1 MPSDVMFPY
10 YLEIC
15 VVVLGVLMLCMEL
28 FSGRR
33 SRGKIAMSG
42 VVGLGVILALMIFS
56 VCPPGDDL
64 QYWGI
69 YYYDKWAAFYKG
81 LALLATLLVLVM
93 AREFAPVFKHYTSQ
107 DEEESGLGEFY
118 CLPVFV
124 CAGLMWMASAKDLVT
139 IFVSLELV
147 TMGFYVLVA
156 FLRRNVG
163 SLEAGVKYLVL
174 GALSTG
180 FLVYGIAWTYGVSG
194 TFSLEQLGDVLASGD
209 ISVGVVM
216 FAFALLLVGIGFK
229 IAVVPFQ
236 IWVPD
241 VYQGA
246 AMPVTAYLSVAS
258 KAAGFI
264 VLLRVI
270 DPFLAVPSLR
280 DPVVYLIV
288 FVTCATLIYGNL
300 AAISQKNI
308 KRLLAYSSIAH
319 AGFLLMALPAL
330 RGTGTI
336 HGPGA
341 ESAIAFYL
349 AGYLLMTMLCFLV
362 LTLVRVATD
371 GEDLAALEG
380 LGRRAPLLAFAML
393 VGVASLAG
401 IPLTVGFFGKFFLFN
416 IAIQNA
422 MQSGLWVVVF
432 VAVLGAATG
441 FYYYFKIIRAMYW
454 EVGVNEGGVSEI
466 RVGRVAMLCIW
477 VLMVAVLFFGIF
489 PASLLGL
496 TF

>member
-1 MPSDVMFPY
+1 MLPY

-28 FSGRR
+28 FSGRQA
-33 SRGKIAMSG
+33 RGKIALVG
-42 VVGLGVILALMIFS
+42 VAGLGLILALLIFA
-56 VCPPGDDL
+56 VCPPGADL
-64 QYWGI
+64 QYWEI
-69 YYYDKWAAFYKG
+69 YHYDKWAAFYKG

-93 AREFAPVFKHYTSQ
+93 AREFAPVFKHYTAQ
-107 DEEESGLGEFY
+107 DEEKSGLGEFY
-118 CLPVFV
+118 CLPIFV
-124 CAGLMWMASAKDLVT
+124 CSGLMWMASAKDLVT

-147 TMGFYVLVA
+147 TMGFYVLVT

-180 FLVYGIAWTYGVSG
+180 FLVYGIAWTFGVSG
-194 TFSLEQLGDVLASGD
+194 TFRLEELGDVLASGE
-209 ISVGVVM
+209 ISGSAVM

-236 IWVPD
+236 VWVPD

-264 VLLRVI
+264 VLLRVV

-330 RGTGTI
+330 GGSVTVS
-336 HGPGA
+336 GPDP

-380 LGRRAPLLAFAML
+380 LGKRAPFLAFAML

-441 FYYYFKIIRAMYW
+441 FYYYFKIIKAMYW
-454 EVGVNEGGVSEI
+454 ETAVGEEGVPELK
-466 RVGRVAMLCIW
+466 VGKVAMLSI
-477 VLMVAVLFFGIF
+477 LILVAAVFFFGIF

>member
-1 MPSDVMFPY
+1 MMLPY

-33 SRGKIAMSG
+33 SRGNIALVG
-42 VVGLGVILALMIFS
+42 AAGLGLILALLIFA
-56 VCPPGDDL
+56 VCPAGEEL

-107 DEEESGLGEFY
+107 DEEKSGVGEFY
-118 CLPVFV
+118 CLPIFV
-124 CAGLMWMASAKDLVT
+124 CAGLMWMASAKDLIT

-147 TMGFYVLVA
+147 AMGFYVLVA
-156 FLRRNVG
+156 FMRRNVG

-180 FLVYGIAWTYGVSG
+180 FLVYGIAWTFGVSG
-194 TFSLEQLGDVLASGD
+194 TFRLEELGDVLASGD
-209 ISVGVVM
+209 ISGRAAM
-216 FAFALLLVGIGFK
+216 FAFALLIVGIGFK

-264 VLLRVI
+264 VLLRVV
-270 DPFLAVPSLR
+270 DPFLASPSLR
-280 DPVVYLIV
+280 DPVVCLMV

-330 RGTGTI
+330 SGSVTI
-336 HGPGA
+336 SGPGPEA
-341 ESAIAFYL
+341 AIAFYL

-380 LGRRAPLLAFAML
+380 LSKRAPFLAFAML

-422 MQSGLWVVVF
+422 MHSGLWVVVF

-441 FYYYFKIIRAMYW
+441 FYYYFKIIKAMYW
-454 EVGVNEGGVSEI
+454 EVAVSEDQVTQLK
-466 RVGRVAMLCIW
+466 VGRVAMVSIL
-477 VLMVAVLFFGIF
+477 VLMIAVLFFGIF

-496 TF
+496 TL

>member
-1 MPSDVMFPY
+1 MLPY

-15 VVVLGVLMLCMEL
+15 VVVLGSLMLCMEL
-28 FSGRR
+28 FAGRR
-33 SRGKIAMSG
+33 SRAKIAMVG
-42 VVGLGVILALMIFS
+42 VAGLGVIFALLMFA
-56 VCPPGDDL
+56 VCSPGEDL

-69 YYYDKWAAFYKG
+69 YHFDKWAAFYKG
-81 LALLATLLVLVM
+81 LALISTLLVLVM

-107 DEEESGLGEFY
+107 DEEKSGIGEFY
-118 CLPVFV
+118 CLPIFV
-124 CAGLMWMASAKDLVT
+124 CSGLMWMASAKDLVT

-156 FLRRNVG
+156 FMRRNVG
-163 SLEAGVKYLVL
+163 SLEAGVKYLIL

-180 FLVYGIAWTYGVSG
+180 FLVYGIAWTFGVSG
-194 TFSLEQLGDVLASGD
+194 TFNLEELSVVLAGD
-209 ISVGVVM
+209 DIPSAPVM
-216 FAFALLLVGIGFK
+216 FAFALLIAGIGFK

-264 VLLRVI
+264 VFLRVV
-270 DPFLAVPSLR
+270 DPFLAAPSIR
-280 DPVVYLIV
+280 EPAIYLMV

-300 AAISQKNI
+300 AAIAQKNI

-330 RGTGTI
+330 GAAGTI
-336 HGPGA
+336 AGPGP
-341 ESAIAFYL
+341 ESAISFYL
-349 AGYLLMTMLCFLV
+349 AGYLLMTLLCFLV
-362 LTLVRVATD
+362 LTVVRVATN
-371 GEDLAALEG
+371 GEDLTALEG
-380 LGRRAPLLAFAML
+380 LGKRSPFLAFAML

-422 MQSGLWVVVF
+422 MQNGLWIVVF
-432 VAVLGAATG
+432 LAVLGAATG

-454 EVGVNEGGVSEI
+454 EGSVSEGEVTGLK
-466 RVGRVAMLCIW
+466 VGRLAMLAIILL
-477 VLMVAVLFFGIF
+477 VVAVFFFGIF
-489 PASLLGL
+489 PAPLLGL
-496 TF
+496 TL

>member
-1 MPSDVMFPY
+1 MLPY
-10 YLEIC
+10 YLEIY

-28 FSGRR
+28 FAGRR
-33 SRGKIAMSG
+33 SRSTIAMVG
-42 VVGLGVILALMIFS
+42 VVGLGLIFALLMFAT
-56 VCPPGDDL
+56 CPPGEDL

-69 YYYDKWAAFYKG
+69 YHFDKWAAFYKG
-81 LALLATLLVLVM
+81 LALVATVLVLVM
-93 AREFAPVFKHYTSQ
+93 AREFAPVLKHYTSQ
-107 DEEESGLGEFY
+107 DEEKSGIGEFY
-118 CLPVFV
+118 CLPIFV
-124 CAGLMWMASAKDLVT
+124 CSGLMWMASAKDLVT

-156 FLRRNVG
+156 FMRRNVG
-163 SLEAGVKYLVL
+163 SLEAGVKYLIL

-180 FLVYGIAWTYGVSG
+180 FLVYGIAWTFGVAG
-194 TFSLEQLGDVLASGD
+194 TFNLEELSVVLAGND
-209 ISVGVVM
+209 IPSAPVM
-216 FAFALLLVGIGFK
+216 FAFALLIAGIGFK

-264 VLLRVI
+264 VFLRVV
-270 DPFLAVPSLR
+270 DPFLATQSIREPAIHLM
-280 DPVVYLIV
+280 V

-300 AAISQKNI
+300 AAIAQKNI

-330 RGTGTI
+330 GATGTI
-336 HGPGA
+336 TGPDP
-341 ESAIAFYL
+341 ESAISFYL
-349 AGYLLMTMLCFLV
+349 AGYLVMTFLCFLV
-362 LTLVRVATD
+362 LTVVRVATD
-371 GEDLAALEG
+371 GEDLTALEG
-380 LGRRAPLLAFAML
+380 LGQRSPFLAFAML

-422 MQSGLWVVVF
+422 MLNGLWVVVF
-432 VAVLGAATG
+432 LAVVGAATG

-454 EVGVNEGGVSEI
+454 ESPISEGEVTGLK
-466 RVGRVAMLCIW
+466 VGRLAMLAIILL
-477 VLMVAVLFFGIF
+477 VIAVFFFGIF
-489 PASLLGL
+489 PAPLLGL
-496 TF
+496 TL

>member
-1 MPSDVMFPY
+1 MLPY
-10 YLEIC
+10 YLEIY
-15 VVVLGVLMLCMEL
+15 VVILGVLMLCLEL

-33 SRGKIAMSG
+33 SRSKIALVG
-42 VVGLGVILALMIFS
+42 VAGLGLVIGLMIFA
-56 VCPPGDDL
+56 VPAPGEDT

-69 YYYDKWAAFYKG
+69 YHYDQWAAFYKG

-93 AREFAPVFKHYTSQ
+93 AREFAPVFKHYTSR
-107 DEEESGLGEFY
+107 DEEASGIGEFY

-124 CAGLMWMASAKDLVT
+124 CAGLMWMSSAKDLVT

-156 FLRRNVG
+156 FMRRNVG
-163 SLEAGVKYLVL
+163 SLEAGVKYLIL

-194 TFSLEQLGDVLASGD
+194 TFSLEQLSASLSAD
-209 ISVGVVM
+209 DLSESAAV
-216 FAFALLLVGIGFK
+216 FAFALLMVGIGFK

-246 AMPVTAYLSVAS
+246 AMPVTAFLSVAS

-264 VLLRVI
+264 VLLRVVE
-270 DPFLAVPSLR
+270 PFLSVASLR
-280 DPVVYLIV
+280 DPVLYLIV
-288 FVTCATLIYGNL
+288 FVVCATLIYGNL
-300 AAISQKNI
+300 AAIAQKNI

-319 AGFLLMALPAL
+319 AGFLLMALPAM
-330 RGTGTI
+330 GGSATVS
-336 HGPGA
+336 GPGPH
-341 ESAIAFYL
+341 SSIAFYL
-349 AGYLLMTMLCFLV
+349 AGYLVMTLLCFLV
-362 LTLVRVATD
+362 LTIVRVATE

-380 LGRRAPLLAFAML
+380 LGKRAPLLAFAML

-422 MQSGLWVVVF
+422 MQSGLWIVVC
-432 VAVLGAATG
+432 VAVFGAATG
-441 FYYYFKIIRAMYW
+441 FYYYFKIIKAMYW
-454 EVGVNEGGVSEI
+454 GAAADESEVAEFKVS
-466 RVGRVAMLCIW
+466 RLAMVSIL
-477 VLMVAVLFFGIF
+477 VLLVAVFFFGIF
-489 PASLLGL
+489 PGTLLGL
-496 TF
+496 IQ

>member
-1 MPSDVMFPY
+1 MMLPY

-15 VVVLGVLMLCMEL
+15 VVILGALMLGLEL

-33 SRGKIAMSG
+33 SRGKIALVG
-42 VVGLGVILALMIFS
+42 VAGLGLILALMIFA
-56 VCPPGDDL
+56 VCPPGEDL
-64 QYWGI
+64 HYWGI
-69 YYYDKWAAFYKG
+69 YHYDKWAAFYKG

-107 DEEESGLGEFY
+107 DEEESGIGEFY
-118 CLPVFV
+118 CLPIFV
-124 CAGLMWMASAKDLVT
+124 CSGLMWMASAKDLVT

-156 FLRRNVG
+156 FMRRNVG
-163 SLEAGVKYLVL
+163 SLEAGVKYLIL

-180 FLVYGIAWTYGVSG
+180 FLVYGIAWTFGVSG
-194 TFSLEQLGDVLASGD
+194 TFSLETLSEVLAGD
-209 ISVGVVM
+209 DIPGRAVM
-216 FAFALLLVGIGFK
+216 FAFALLMVGIGFK

-264 VLLRVI
+264 VLLRVV

-280 DPVVYLIV
+280 EPVLYLLV
-288 FVTCATLIYGNL
+288 FIICATLIYGNL
-300 AAISQKNI
+300 AAIAQKNI

-319 AGFLLMALPAL
+319 AGFLLMALPAM
-330 RGTGTI
+330 GGSVTI
-336 HGPGA
+336 SGPEPEA
-341 ESAIAFYL
+341 AIAFYL
-349 AGYLLMTMLCFLV
+349 AGYLMMTLLCFLV

-371 GEDLAALEG
+371 GEDLAALGG
-380 LGRRAPLLAFAML
+380 LGKRAPLLAFAML

-422 MQSGLWVVVF
+422 MQSGLWLVVF
-432 VAVLGAATG
+432 VAVVGAATG
-441 FYYYFKIIRAMYW
+441 FYYYFKIIKAMYW
-454 EVGVNEGGVSEI
+454 ETAASEGEVPELK
-466 RVGRVAMLCIW
+466 VGRVAMVSIL
-477 VLMVAVLFFGIF
+477 VLLFAVFFFGIF
-489 PASLLGL
+489 PAALLGL
-496 TF
+496 TL